1 MYEKYL
7 LQLEEAG
14 KIRNLKERSINCYKN
29 YVSYFLNYMEKH
41 PEELTCQDVRDFLL
55 AKKDNGLKAT
65 TLNLYNSAIRFFYR
79 NVLHVLWD
87 DITVPR
93 MIIEHKL
100 PTVLSTDEIDRLLD
114 ATDDLKYKAM
124 FATKV
129 AHNIMNCKTGAYGA
143 NVCVCEDCGFVQIH
157 YNSCRNRCCP
167 MCQAVP
173 KEMWMDARREDVLDA
188 PYFHLVFTVPD
199 ILNPVIYSNQ
209 RLLYDALYH
218 AASSTI
224 SELTADP
231 KHLGA
236 KVGYICIL
244 HTWGSEMNFH
254 PHIHTI
260 LLGGGLASNNQWKDN
275 GENFF
280 LPIRVI
286 SKMFRGKYLEEL
298 KRLWEED
305 KLVFHGTAE
314 KFRNHYT
321 FKELL
326 DSCYGMDWIPHCK
339 KTFNGAQTVIKYLGK
354 YTHRIAV
361 SNHRIVRM
369 DDDTVTFLVKDYR
382 NEGQWKEL
390 TISGVEFVRRFL
402 MHVPPRRFVRIR
414 HYGLL
419 CSRTKSQKLT
429 LCRNLLGCKKYLS
442 KLRDME
448 MPEIL
453 EHLYGIKVCVC
464 KACGGHLG
472 KPQMRM
478 PLRC

>member
-1 MYEKYL
+1 MDK
-7 LQLEEAG
+7 
-14 KIRNLKERSINCYKN
+14 
-29 YVSYFLNYMEKH
+29 
-41 PEELTCQDVRDFLL
+41 
-55 AKKDNGLKAT
+55 
-65 TLNLYNSAIRFFYR
+65 
-79 NVLHVLWD
+79 
-87 DITVPR
+87 
-93 MIIEHKL
+93 
-100 PTVLSTDEIDRLLD
+100 PTVQEIFRRFYPAYLVQYSPSPIQ
-114 ATDDLKYKAM
+114 A
-124 FATKV
+124 KV

-143 NVCVCEDCGFVQIH
+143 NVCVCEDCGSVQIH

-209 RLLYDALYH
+209 KLLYDALYH
-218 AASSTI
+218 AASATI
-224 SELTADP
+224 SELAADS

-260 LLGGGLASNNQWKDN
+260 LLGGGLTSNNQWKDN

-286 SKMFRGKYLEEL
+286 SKVFRGKYLEEL

-369 DDDTVTFLVKDYR
+369 DDDTVTFSVKDYR
-382 NEGQWKEL
+382 NEGRWKEL
-390 TISGVEFVRRFL
+390 TISGIEFVRRFL

-419 CSRTKSQKLT
+419 CSRTKRQKLT

-442 KLRDME
+442 ELRDME

>member
-1 MYEKYL
+1 MK
-7 LQLEEAG
+7 
-14 KIRNLKERSINCYKN
+14 
-29 YVSYFLNYMEKH
+29 
-41 PEELTCQDVRDFLL
+41 
-55 AKKDNGLKAT
+55 
-65 TLNLYNSAIRFFYR
+65 
-79 NVLHVLWD
+79 
-87 DITVPR
+87 
-93 MIIEHKL
+93 
-100 PTVLSTDEIDRLLD
+100 
-114 ATDDLKYKAM
+114 
-124 FATKV
+124 
-129 AHNIMNCKTGAYGA
+129 
-143 NVCVCEDCGFVQIH
+143 
-157 YNSCRNRCCP
+157 
-167 MCQAVP
+167 
-173 KEMWMDARREDVLDA
+173 
-188 PYFHLVFTVPD
+188 
-199 ILNPVIYSNQ
+199 
-209 RLLYDALYH
+209 
-218 AASSTI
+218 
-224 SELTADP
+224 
-231 KHLGA
+231 
-236 KVGYICIL
+236 
-244 HTWGSEMNFH
+244 FH
-254 PHIHTI
+254 PHIHAI

-286 SKMFRGKYLEEL
+286 SKVFRGKYLEEL

-339 KTFNGAQTVIKYLGK
+339 KTFNGAQTVMKYLGK

-369 DDDTVTFLVKDYR
+369 NDDTVAFLVKDYR
-382 NEGQWKEL
+382 
-390 TISGVEFVRRFL
+390 
-402 MHVPPRRFVRIR
+402 
-414 HYGLL
+414 
-419 CSRTKSQKLT
+419 TKNQKLT